1 MKASFKKI
9 PSQYEILLGTVFE
22 GNRSVECP
30 CSIKYKLKDHLSFGL
45 KFNVPVA
52 FLWSRS

>member
-9 PSQYEILLGTVFE
+9 PSRHEILLGTDFE

-30 CSIKYKLKDHLSFGL
+30 WNYGIYSKMVMAS
-45 KFNVPVA
+45 
-52 FLWSRS
+52 